1 MSLSKKKFK
10 PVRIAIMD
18 ASCPMSLQVGA
29 KMVFRMLAPIRKA
42 RPRENAWPISK
53 RLSFNASKAFLPN
66 KASFIYII
74 RDLSIP
80 IKITTIANIWQIY
93 TTMLLIE
100 VIISDIFT
108 PFFKSEMV
116 CTEYPAL
123 TVSKKSSHARELIA
137 YYGTGGR
144 IARKIFYKTT
154 DSRHKTNGE
163 W

>member
-10 PVRIAIMD
+10 PVRIAIID

-42 RPRENAWPISK
+42 RPRENAWPISR
-53 RLSFNASKAFLPN
+53 RLSFSASKALLPI
-66 KASFIYII
+66 KASFIYIT

-93 TTMLLIE
+93 TTMLLTE

-108 PFFKSEMV
+108 PFFKSEML
-116 CTEYPAL
+116 CTRATYRRL
-123 TVSKKSSHARELIA
+123 LYRVVQHTLYQLSKKSMNARESVA
-137 YYGTGGR
+137 YYILADGF
-144 IARKIFYKTT
+144 AREI
-154 DSRHKTNGE
+154 SG
-163 W
+163 

>member
-42 RPRENAWPISK
+42 RPRENAWPISR
-53 RLSFNASKAFLPN
+53 RLSFRASKALLPI
-66 KASFIYII
+66 KASFIYIT

-93 TTMLLIE
+93 TTTLLIE
-100 VIISDIFT
+100 FITSAIFT

-116 CTEYPAL
+116 CSAYPAL
-123 TVSKKSSHARELIA
+123 TVSKKSRHDRESMA
-137 YYGTGGR
+137 YYGAGKG
-144 IARKIFYKTT
+144 IAREK
-154 DSRHKTNGE
+154 E
-163 W
+163 

>member
-10 PVRIAIMD
+10 PVRIAIIA

-29 KMVFRMLAPIRKA
+29 KMVFKMLAPIRKA
-42 RPRENAWPISK
+42 RPRENAWPISR
-53 RLSFNASKAFLPN
+53 RLSFSASKAFLPI

-74 RDLSIP
+74 RDLIIP

-100 VIISDIFT
+100 FIISDIFT

-123 TVSKKSSHARELIA
+123 TVSKKSRHARELIA
-137 YYGTGGR
+137 YYGTGVR
-144 IARKIFYKTT
+144 IARRIFYKTT